1 MNQCLLKLCQVG
13 CYVFI
18 SYSFSSAQWLF
29 FKCSSDKIKRYSYIN
44 ISHAII
50 CAKSQSTRL
59 ISSNCRLF
67 YACLWAMFWQFF
79 STYLLPDC
87 HHYYCLL
94 WVNLSVHI
102 KREGMIQRLTFTSR
116 LRTLG
121 PRRLKLFKR
130 VVFIM
135 WTIYKKRF
143 SKMHP
148 LSWWNRG

>member
-79 STYLLPDC
+79 FHILITRLSSLLLFVMSKSLST
-87 HHYYCLL
+87 
-94 WVNLSVHI
+94 
-102 KREGMIQRLTFTSR
+102 
-116 LRTLG
+116 
-121 PRRLKLFKR
+121 
-130 VVFIM
+130 
-135 WTIYKKRF
+135 YKKRRHDSMTYIYIQAQNPWTKKVKAF
-143 SKMHP
+143 
-148 LSWWNRG
+148 